1 MDKVL
6 GLELGADD
14 YLPKPFHF
22 AELIARIKSVV
33 RRKMGDGEVFFSFGD
48 LKVNNSSFKVFVEDK
63 ELILSRKEYDILF
76 YFINRANRL
85 IDKTTLAEGVWGDYI
100 DQVDNY
106 DFIYAQIKNIR
117 KKLKDAGSKVEIK
130 SIYGFG
136 YKLIFNEDIDE
147 K

>member
-1 MDKVL
+1 ML
-6 GLELGADD
+6 L
-14 YLPKPFHF
+14 
-22 AELIARIKSVV
+22 RI
-33 RRKMGDGEVFFSFGD
+33 